1 MGITNEYLN
10 EFSNKMNSL
19 KSNYEGYNK
28 SLVMDLYDNSY
39 FYSIEYD
46 ISGSSG
52 SYNVE
57 YLEDVSLIKG
67 AVNKAKEVKDK
78 ISNVIDNLFGDS
90 NNVLYCKKRI

>member
-1 MGITNEYLN
+1 
-10 EFSNKMNSL
+10 
-19 KSNYEGYNK
+19 
-28 SLVMDLYDNSY
+28 MDLYDNSY

-78 ISNVIDNLFGDS
+78 IS
-90 NNVLYCKKRI
+90 YR